1 MNNSTPHTQQIVS
14 LLQEIESGNKAS
26 LEKLYHITYQ
36 DLKNMAHGIKVR
48 FHGQHT
54 LNTTALVHEAY
65 LKINKAHQLTF
76 NNKAHYLG
84 TLGKVIRHVL
94 INYIEQKKSQKR
106 GNLQKAYSLDDWQER
121 ISVPEVLCEQ
131 ILQLHEALQLLA
143 QEHEMMASIIEYR
156 FFANMSIDEIAQVL
170 SVSSS
175 TVKRQWNKAKIWLY
189 QQLQKAH

>member
-1 MNNSTPHTQQIVS
+1 MNNPTPYTQQIVH

-26 LEKLYHITYQ
+26 LEKLYNITYQ

-65 LKINKAHQLTF
+65 LKINKAHHLTF

-94 INYIEQKKSQKR
+94 INYIEQKRSQKR

-121 ISVPEVLCEQ
+121 ISVPEGLCDQ

-170 SVSSS
+170 SVSPS

>member
-1 MNNSTPHTQQIVS
+1 MNNPTPQTQQIVC

-36 DLKNMAHGIKVR
+36 DLKSMAHGIKIR

-106 GNLQKAYSLDDWQER
+106 GALQKAYSLDDWHER

-131 ILQLHEALQLLA
+131 IMQLHEALQLLA
-143 QEHEMMASIIEYR
+143 QEHEMMAS
-156 FFANMSIDEIAQVL
+156 AL
-170 SVSSS
+170 GL
-175 TVKRQWNKAKIWLY
+175 K
-189 QQLQKAH
+189 

>member
-1 MNNSTPHTQQIVS
+1 MNNPTPHTQQIVD

-26 LEKLYHITYQ
+26 LEKLYNITYQ

-65 LKINKAHQLTF
+65 LKIDKAHHLTF

-143 QEHEMMASIIEYR
+143 QEHEMMANIIEYR

-170 SVSSS
+170 SVSPS

-189 QQLQKAH
+189 QQLQKTQ

>member
-1 MNNSTPHTQQIVS
+1 MNNPTPHTQQIVS

-26 LEKLYHITYQ
+26 LEKLYNITYQ

-170 SVSSS
+170 SVSPS